1 MAKAHIYLAAGANV
15 EATDTFASWIDTTNS
30 LVYDMGTVVLTS
42 VTQPQPNVTVGGYTT
57 GNAHL
62 EGIFSANTV
71 VVSNGLRGG
80 SVSTGGDLTIV
91 SNTIFS
97 ESPLVR
103 ISANTD
109 NFTVN
114 SNNTTFTSNVAIDS
128 TKTVLISAANTTINA
143 GQLFV
148 RTSSEF
154 TGTRVD
160 IDGTTFDVTSNT
172 IVTAA
177 SLNANVDVIT
187 LGFNASDSLVVN
199 SLADF
204 NSNTNIDGILTVT
217 ANAAFTGSNTTVT
230 ALEATDEIRLKGTS
244 ARTIKTQSTNS
255 TLYSLNLSLANTSAT
270 VTPVVVSST
279 ALLPGLTTTYDV
291 GSSST
296 RWNKTWTKD
305 LDVANTVI
313 VTNQIT
319 VSGNAAF
326 NGANTTVTALEATD
340 EIRLKGASKTLKVQ
354 STTGTQPV
362 LNLSLANTTVT
373 VTPLVANSTAVS
385 PGANAI
391 YDLGTDLMRWDT
403 AFVKDLDVANS
414 VNIQVDAE
422 VDRDMI
428 IRRDLYVYGASYFSS
443 NVTLTLSSSDVQDLN
458 VSNTVSLLGGAGFD
472 TDVLPTANVTFA
484 LGSTTRRWNQVFA
497 NNVTANTVTAT
508 TVTAALSGNAT
519 TATTLQTARTINGVS
534 FNGSANITVTANTN
548 NTLTRGAY
556 LTGSNFNGSA
566 ATTWDVDATDV
577 ATASKVVA
585 RDASGNF
592 AANTITAALVGNA
605 STATTLQTAR
615 TINGVSFNGSANI
628 TVTANTNNTLTRGT
642 YLTGSNF
649 NGSAA
654 TTWAVDATDAATAS
668 KVVARDA
675 SGNFAANTITADLVG
690 NATTSTTLATA
701 RAINGVNFDGS
712 AAITITANT
721 PNTLTRGTYLTGSN
735 FNGGAATTWAVDAT
749 TTSTAGKVVARDAS
763 QNFAANTIT
772 ADLVGNAATAT
783 TLATARTIN
792 GVSFNGSANI
802 TVTANTNQAH
812 TAGAYLTGS
821 NFNGS
826 AAVTWDVDATN
837 LATAGK
843 VVARDASGNFAA
855 NTITASSFAGI
866 GSAITNING
875 TNITSGTVADARI
888 ATTIV
893 RTSRSI
899 TAGDGLSGGGDLSAD
914 ISFAVDSTVIRTTG
928 NQTLSGTKTFPTLR
942 YSGTALPDTTN
953 VYNLGSSTLRF
964 ATVFATTL
972 NGTATTAQYAD
983 LAENYLADQ
992 DYEVGTVIA
1001 VGGSAEVTAADVNNA
1016 HAVLGVVSEKPAY
1029 LMNNDLEGGTAIALK
1044 GRVPVKVIGGCKKG
1058 DRLAPSTTPG
1068 YAQVDNSRSAWSF
1081 AIALED
1087 GSLMVEAVIL

>member
-15 EATDTFASWIDTTNS
+15 EATDTFASWIDTTNA
-30 LVYDMGTVVLTS
+30 LVFDMGTVVLTS

-80 SVSTGGDLTIV
+80 STSTGGDLIVV

-154 TGTRVD
+154 TGARVD

-230 ALEATDEIRLKGTS
+230 ALEATGEVRLKGTS
-244 ARTIKTQSTNS
+244 ARTVKTQSTNS

-270 VTPVVVSST
+270 ITPLIISST
-279 ALLPGLTTTYDV
+279 ALLPDTTTTYDI
-291 GSSST
+291 GSSSAT
-296 RWNKTWTKD
+296 WNKAW
-305 LDVANTVI
+305 
-313 VTNQIT
+313 
-319 VSGNAAF
+319 
-326 NGANTTVTALEATD
+326 
-340 EIRLKGASKTLKVQ
+340 
-354 STTGTQPV
+354 
-362 LNLSLANTTVT
+362 
-373 VTPLVANSTAVS
+373 
-385 PGANAI
+385 
-391 YDLGTDLMRWDT
+391 
-403 AFVKDLDVANS
+403 VKDLDVANS

-428 IRRDLYVYGASYFSS
+428 VRRDLYVFGNTSLSS
-443 NVTLTLSSSDVQDLN
+443 NATLSLNTSNINDLN
-458 VSNTVSLLGGAGFD
+458 VLTTLSFIGGAGFD
-472 TDVLPTANVTFA
+472 TDALPTANVSYS
-484 LGSTTRRWNQVFA
+484 LGSNLMRWNQVFANNVTANTAALISFTTDSVGSNLIPSANVSYSVGSNLMRWNQVFA

-508 TVTAALSGNAT
+508 TVTAALT
-519 TATTLQTARTINGVS
+519 
-534 FNGSANITVTANTN
+534 
-548 NTLTRGAY
+548 
-556 LTGSNFNGSA
+556 
-566 ATTWDVDATDV
+566 
-577 ATASKVVA
+577 
-585 RDASGNF
+585 
-592 AANTITAALVGNA
+592 GNA

-628 TVTANTNNTLTRGT
+628 VVTANTNNTLTRGT

-649 NGSAA
+649 DGSAA
-654 TTWAVDATDAATAS
+654 TTWAVDATDASTAS
-668 KVVARDA
+668 KVVVRDA
-675 SGNFAANTITADLVG
+675 SRNFAANTITADLVG
-690 NATTSTTLATA
+690 NASTATTLATA
-701 RAINGVNFDGS
+701 RAINGVNFNGS

-749 TTSTAGKVVARDAS
+749 TTSTADKVVARDAA

-772 ADLVGNAATAT
+772 AALAGNASTAT
-783 TLATARTIN
+783 TLQTSRTIN

-802 TVTANTNQAH
+802 TITANTNQAH
-812 TAGAYLTGS
+812 TAGNYLTGS

-837 LATAGK
+837 LATAGT
-843 VVARDASGNFAA
+843 VVARDASSNFAA
-855 NTITASSFAGI
+855 NTITAVAFS
-866 GSAITNING
+866 GSGASLTSLNGSNIS
-875 TNITSGTVADARI
+875 SGTVADARI
-888 ATTIV
+888 ATTLV
-893 RTSRSI
+893 RTSRDI
-899 TAGDGLSGGGDLSAD
+899 AAGDGLSGGGDLTAD
-914 ISFAVDSTVIRTTG
+914 RSFAVDSTVIRTTG
-928 NQTLSGTKTFPTLR
+928 TQTLSGTKTFPTLR

-953 VYNLGSSTLRF
+953 VYNLGSSTLKF
-964 ATVFATTL
+964 ATVFATTF
-972 NGTATTAQYAD
+972 NGTATSAQYAD
-983 LAENYLADQ
+983 LAENYLADK
-992 DYEVGTVIA
+992 DYEVGTVMA
-1001 VGGSAEVTAADVNNA
+1001 VGGVAEVTAADGYNA
-1016 HAVLGVVSEKPAY
+1016 HSVIGIVSEKPAY
-1029 LMNNDLEGGTAIALK
+1029 LMNSDLQGGTAIALK
-1044 GRVPVKVIGGCKKG
+1044 GRVPVKVLGGAKKG
-1058 DRLAPSTTPG
+1058 DRLAPSMTPG
-1068 YAQVDNSRSAWSF
+1068 YAEVNNSKDAWSF

>member
-15 EATDTFASWIDTTNS
+15 EATDTFASWIDTTNA
-30 LVYDMGTVVLTS
+30 LVFDMGTVVLTS

-80 SVSTGGDLTIV
+80 STSTGGDLIVV

-154 TGTRVD
+154 TGARVD

-230 ALEATDEIRLKGTS
+230 ALEATGEVRLKGTS
-244 ARTIKTQSTNS
+244 ARTVKTQSTNS

-270 VTPVVVSST
+270 ITPLIISST
-279 ALLPGLTTTYDV
+279 ALLPDTTTTYDI
-291 GSSST
+291 GSSSAT
-296 RWNKTWTKD
+296 WNKAW
-305 LDVANTVI
+305 
-313 VTNQIT
+313 
-319 VSGNAAF
+319 
-326 NGANTTVTALEATD
+326 
-340 EIRLKGASKTLKVQ
+340 
-354 STTGTQPV
+354 
-362 LNLSLANTTVT
+362 
-373 VTPLVANSTAVS
+373 
-385 PGANAI
+385 
-391 YDLGTDLMRWDT
+391 
-403 AFVKDLDVANS
+403 VKDLDVANS

-428 IRRDLYVYGASYFSS
+428 VRRDLYVFGNTSLSS
-443 NVTLTLSSSDVQDLN
+443 NATLSLNTSNINDLN
-458 VSNTVSLLGGAGFD
+458 VLTTLSFIGGAGFD
-472 TDVLPTANVTFA
+472 TDALPTANVSYS
-484 LGSTTRRWNQVFA
+484 LGSNLMRWNQVFANNVTANTAALISFTTDSVGSNLIPSANVSYSVGSNLMRWNQVFA

-508 TVTAALSGNAT
+508 TVTAALT
-519 TATTLQTARTINGVS
+519 
-534 FNGSANITVTANTN
+534 
-548 NTLTRGAY
+548 
-556 LTGSNFNGSA
+556 
-566 ATTWDVDATDV
+566 
-577 ATASKVVA
+577 
-585 RDASGNF
+585 
-592 AANTITAALVGNA
+592 GNA

-628 TVTANTNNTLTRGT
+628 VVTANTNNTLTRGT

-649 NGSAA
+649 DGSAA
-654 TTWAVDATDAATAS
+654 TTWAVDATDASTAS
-668 KVVARDA
+668 KVVVRDA
-675 SGNFAANTITADLVG
+675 SRNFAANTITADLVG
-690 NATTSTTLATA
+690 NASTATTLATA
-701 RAINGVNFDGS
+701 RAINGVNFNGS

-749 TTSTAGKVVARDAS
+749 TTSTADKVVARDAA

-772 ADLVGNAATAT
+772 AALAGNASTAT
-783 TLATARTIN
+783 TLQTSRTIN

-802 TVTANTNQAH
+802 TITANTNQAH
-812 TAGAYLTGS
+812 TAGNYLTGS

-837 LATAGK
+837 LATAGT
-843 VVARDASGNFAA
+843 VVARDASSNFAA
-855 NTITASSFAGI
+855 NTITAVAFS
-866 GSAITNING
+866 GSGASLTSLNGSNIS
-875 TNITSGTVADARI
+875 SGTVADARI
-888 ATTIV
+888 ATTLV
-893 RTSRSI
+893 RTSRDI
-899 TAGDGLSGGGDLSAD
+899 AAGDGLSGGGDLTAD
-914 ISFAVDSTVIRTTG
+914 RSFAVDSTVIRTTG
-928 NQTLSGTKTFPTLR
+928 TQTLSGTKTFPTLR

-953 VYNLGSSTLRF
+953 VYNLGSSTLKF
-964 ATVFATTL
+964 ATVFATTF
-972 NGTATTAQYAD
+972 NGTATSAQYAD
-983 LAENYLADQ
+983 LAENYLADK
-992 DYEVGTVIA
+992 DYEVGTVMA
-1001 VGGSAEVTAADVNNA
+1001 VGGVAEVTAADGYNA
-1016 HAVLGVVSEKPAY
+1016 HSVIGVVSEKPAY
-1029 LMNNDLEGGTAIALK
+1029 LMNSDLQGGTAIALK
-1044 GRVPVKVIGGCKKG
+1044 GRVPVKVLGVAKKG
-1058 DRLAPSTTPG
+1058 DRLAPSMTPG
-1068 YAQVDNSRSAWSF
+1068 YAEVNNSKDAWSF

>member
-15 EATDTFASWIDTTNS
+15 EATDTFASWVDTTNS

-71 VVSNGLRGG
+71 VVSNRLRGG

-109 NFTVN
+109 NFTIN

-148 RTSSEF
+148 RTNSEF

-230 ALEATDEIRLKGTS
+230 ALEATDEVRLKGTS

-270 VTPVVVSST
+270 VTPLIVSST
-279 ALLPGLTTTYDV
+279 GILPDTTTTYNI
-291 GSSST
+291 GSSSAT
-296 RWNKTWTKD
+296 WNKAW
-305 LDVANTVI
+305 
-313 VTNQIT
+313 
-319 VSGNAAF
+319 
-326 NGANTTVTALEATD
+326 
-340 EIRLKGASKTLKVQ
+340 
-354 STTGTQPV
+354 
-362 LNLSLANTTVT
+362 
-373 VTPLVANSTAVS
+373 
-385 PGANAI
+385 
-391 YDLGTDLMRWDT
+391 
-403 AFVKDLDVANS
+403 VKDLDVANS

-428 IRRDLYVYGASYFSS
+428 IRRDLYVYGTSYFSS
-443 NVTLTLSSSDVQDLN
+443 NVTLVVSSSDVHDFN
-458 VSNTVSLLGGAGFD
+458 VTNTMSFVGSAGFD
-472 TDVLPTANVTFA
+472 TDVLPTANVSYS
-484 LGSTTRRWNQVFA
+484 LGSNLARWNRVFA
-497 NNVTANTVTAT
+497 NNVTANTVDVITVTTSNVGSSLIPTANVSYSVGSDLMRWNRVFANNVTSNTVTAT
-508 TVTAALSGNAT
+508 TV
-519 TATTLQTARTINGVS
+519 
-534 FNGSANITVTANTN
+534 
-548 NTLTRGAY
+548 
-556 LTGSNFNGSA
+556 
-566 ATTWDVDATDV
+566 
-577 ATASKVVA
+577 
-585 RDASGNF
+585 
-592 AANTITAALVGNA
+592 TAALVGNA

-649 NGSAA
+649 DGSAA
-654 TTWAVDATDAATAS
+654 TTWAVDATTTSTAS

-675 SGNFAANTITADLVG
+675 SGNFAANTITAALVG
-690 NATTSTTLATA
+690 NASTATTLATA

-763 QNFAANTIT
+763 GNFAANTIT
-772 ADLVGNAATAT
+772 ADLVGNATTAT

-855 NTITASSFAGI
+855 NTITAVSFAGI

-875 TNITSGTVADARI
+875 TNITSGNVDDARI
-888 ATTIV
+888 PTTIV
-893 RTSRSI
+893 RTSRSV
-899 TAGDGLSGGGDLSAD
+899 TAGDGLAGGGDLSANRT
-914 ISFAVDSTVIRTTG
+914 FTVDETVVRTSGT
-928 NQTLSGTKTFPTLR
+928 QIISGTKTFPTLR
-942 YSGTALPDTTN
+942 YSGSALPDTTN

-964 ATVFATTL
+964 ATVFATTF

-1029 LMNNDLEGGTAIALK
+1029 LMNSDLEGGTAIALK

-1068 YAQVDNSRSAWSF
+1068 YAHVDNGRSAWSF

>member
-15 EATDTFASWIDTTNS
+15 EATDTFASWIDTTNA
-30 LVYDMGTVVLTS
+30 LVFDMGTVVLTS

-80 SVSTGGDLTIV
+80 STSTGGDLIVV

-97 ESPLVR
+97 ESSLVR

-154 TGTRVD
+154 TGARVD

-230 ALEATDEIRLKGTS
+230 ALEATGEVRLKGTS
-244 ARTIKTQSTNS
+244 ARTVKTQSTNS

-270 VTPVVVSST
+270 ITPLIISST
-279 ALLPGLTTTYDV
+279 ALLPDTTTTYDI
-291 GSSST
+291 GSSSAT
-296 RWNKTWTKD
+296 WNKAW
-305 LDVANTVI
+305 
-313 VTNQIT
+313 
-319 VSGNAAF
+319 
-326 NGANTTVTALEATD
+326 
-340 EIRLKGASKTLKVQ
+340 
-354 STTGTQPV
+354 
-362 LNLSLANTTVT
+362 
-373 VTPLVANSTAVS
+373 
-385 PGANAI
+385 
-391 YDLGTDLMRWDT
+391 
-403 AFVKDLDVANS
+403 VKDLDVANS

-428 IRRDLYVYGASYFSS
+428 VRRDLYVFGNTSLSS
-443 NVTLTLSSSDVQDLN
+443 NATLSLNTSNINDLN
-458 VSNTVSLLGGAGFD
+458 VLTTLSFIGGAGFD
-472 TDVLPTANVTFA
+472 TDALPTANVSYS
-484 LGSTTRRWNQVFA
+484 LGSNLMRWNQVFANNVTANTAALISFTTDSVGSNLIPSANVSYSVGSNLMRWNQVFA

-508 TVTAALSGNAT
+508 TVTAALT
-519 TATTLQTARTINGVS
+519 
-534 FNGSANITVTANTN
+534 
-548 NTLTRGAY
+548 
-556 LTGSNFNGSA
+556 
-566 ATTWDVDATDV
+566 
-577 ATASKVVA
+577 
-585 RDASGNF
+585 
-592 AANTITAALVGNA
+592 GNA

-628 TVTANTNNTLTRGT
+628 VVTANTNNTLTRGT

-649 NGSAA
+649 DGSAA
-654 TTWAVDATDAATAS
+654 TTWAVDATDASTAS
-668 KVVARDA
+668 KVVVRDA
-675 SGNFAANTITADLVG
+675 SRNFAANTITADLVG
-690 NATTSTTLATA
+690 NASTATTLATA
-701 RAINGVNFDGS
+701 RAINGVNFNGS

-749 TTSTAGKVVARDAS
+749 TTSTADKVVARDAA

-772 ADLVGNAATAT
+772 AALAGNASTAT
-783 TLATARTIN
+783 TLQTSRTIN

-802 TVTANTNQAH
+802 TITANTNQAH
-812 TAGAYLTGS
+812 TAGNYLTGS

-837 LATAGK
+837 LATAGT
-843 VVARDASGNFAA
+843 VVARDASSNFAA
-855 NTITASSFAGI
+855 NTITAVAFS
-866 GSAITNING
+866 GSGASLTSLNGSNIS
-875 TNITSGTVADARI
+875 SGTVADARI
-888 ATTIV
+888 ATTLV
-893 RTSRSI
+893 RTSRDI
-899 TAGDGLSGGGDLSAD
+899 AAGDGLSGGGDLTAD
-914 ISFAVDSTVIRTTG
+914 RSFAVDSTVIRTTG
-928 NQTLSGTKTFPTLR
+928 TQTLSGTKTFPTLR

-953 VYNLGSSTLRF
+953 VYNLGSSTLKF
-964 ATVFATTL
+964 ATVFATTF
-972 NGTATTAQYAD
+972 NGTATSAQYAD
-983 LAENYLADQ
+983 LAENYLADK
-992 DYEVGTVIA
+992 DYEVGTVMA
-1001 VGGSAEVTAADVNNA
+1001 VGGVAEVTAADGYNA
-1016 HAVLGVVSEKPAY
+1016 HSVIGIVSEKPAY
-1029 LMNNDLEGGTAIALK
+1029 LMNSDLQGGTAIALK
-1044 GRVPVKVIGGCKKG
+1044 GRVPVKVLGGAKKG
-1058 DRLAPSTTPG
+1058 DRLAPSMTPG
-1068 YAQVDNSRSAWSF
+1068 YAEVNNSKDAWSF